1 MRRTTEERLHELHVA
16 GELSGLPGEGSPLPP
31 DPDDDAGDAWAARH
45 VMRTAGASPPW
56 ADLRREIAEERA
68 RLVTRLRAHHAWL
81 AGRDARLR
89 RLPGERILGEREATR
104 AVDERVRGEL
114 EGAIGELK
122 ALVARHN
129 LMVVPALQLPP
140 PSREGLEEL
149 ARS

>member
-1 MRRTTEERLHELHVA
+1 MS

-31 DPDDDAGDAWAARH
+31 DPEDDAGDAWAARH
-45 VMRTAGASPPW
+45 VMRTSGASPPW

-89 RLPGERILGEREATR
+89 RLPAERILGEREATR
-104 AVDERVRGEL
+104 AVDERVRGDL
-114 EGAIGELK
+114 ERAIGKLK
-122 ALVARHN
+122 VLVARHN
-129 LMVVPALQLPP
+129 LMVVPVLQLPV
-140 PSREGLEEL
+140 PSLQRLEEI